1 MKHDIS
7 RGEAN
12 RNSMANFDFRHTRF
26 EEESMN
32 VPGYS
37 RRDLIR
43 NDSGVALILVL
54 LAILVLT
61 TLTAAMV
68 FSARSEALASYNYR
82 IGTQA
87 EYVAL
92 AGVQRALNFFN
103 SNKYAAVPPANAAT
117 YYTVS
122 TYATKPVDMY
132 FANTSPV
139 TCTSG
144 CSSLGNVQLGS
155 STGSSAYPP
164 STATGGVNVVN
175 NWISATKS
183 KLISDGVGGSGN
195 YSVTASLLEYHS
207 VNNAFFGVPASGCT
221 DALAALGICRQPYE
235 VWQVTS
241 TGTWNSNL
249 GAGAALPTVQVV
261 ATISPMYLPYFG
273 NALYG
278 LCSVSLSGNVC
289 TDSYN
294 SARGAFGLAASSC
307 ATTSTGTANAQP
319 SGAGIGSNGGVTING
334 GSNTI
339 GGNVTY
345 ANQNSDSTCNTGFQG
360 TATGVAGSVLPGP
373 ATPTPPMPDMSVWGY
388 PTNTPAIQPSSASG
402 GGDKVANVYTRQT
415 TPPGLPP
422 GVASGACPPG
432 FTAYLEKYKHTF
444 SAGTHTYSNYSCIGL
459 SGSGT
464 AVDPYRLGDVTANAS
479 SPGTIN
485 LIGPAGSTGNPIY
498 VAANNITIGTNGVLN
513 TSHAAPAT
521 PSGGGVS
528 AYTPNAP
535 PPTNTTATPFVIHV
549 RMAVDLGGTSTMNYN
564 SATPGIPSPSY
575 LMMNVLGTGAAL
587 TLSGQAQLSAT
598 INVPNGT
605 ASLGGSGSGGA
616 MFGSILAKNV
626 DDHGNYPV
634 HYDISA
640 RSLSG
645 QMFNAQVVSV
655 TRPKL

>member
-1 MKHDIS
+1 VRSD
-7 RGEAN
+7 A
-12 RNSMANFDFRHTRF
+12 
-26 EEESMN
+26 
-32 VPGYS
+32 
-37 RRDLIR
+37 
-43 NDSGVALILVL
+43 GVALILVL

-103 SNKYAAVPPANAAT
+103 SNRYAPLPPANAAT
-117 YYTVS
+117 YYGVS
-122 TYATKPVDMY
+122 TYVTRPVDMY

-139 TCTSG
+139 TCTAS
-144 CSSLGNVQLGS
+144 CSSSGPVRLGNS
-155 STGSSAYPP
+155 ASSSAYPP
-164 STATGGVNVVN
+164 SSATAGVNVVN
-175 NWISATKS
+175 NWISATNN
-183 KLISDGVGGSGN
+183 KLISDSLGGSGN

-207 VNNAFFGVPASGCT
+207 VNNAFFGVPATGCP
-221 DALAALGICRQPYE
+221 DASAALGICRQPYE

-249 GAGAALPTVQVV
+249 GAGAALPTVQMV

-278 LCSVSLSGNVC
+278 LCSVTISGNVC

-294 SARGAFGLAASSC
+294 SARGAYGMAASSC
-307 ATTSTGTANAQP
+307 ATSTSGTSNAQAA
-319 SGAGIGSNGGVTING
+319 GAGIGSNGGVTING
-334 GSNTI
+334 SSNTI

-345 ANQNSDSTCNTGFQG
+345 ANQNPDSTCNTGFQG
-360 TATGVAGSVLPGP
+360 TATGVAGAVLPGP
-373 ATPTPPMPDMSVWGY
+373 ATPTPPTPNMAVWGY
-388 PTNTPAIQPSSASG
+388 PTNTPLIQPPSAPG
-402 GGDKVANVYTRQT
+402 GGDRVANIYTRQT
-415 TPPGLPP
+415 TPPPLPP

-444 SAGTHTYSNYSCIGL
+444 SGGTHSYSNYSCVGL

-485 LIGPAGSTGNPIY
+485 LLGPSGPASNPIY

-513 TSHAAPAT
+513 TSYAAPPT
-521 PSGGGVS
+521 PSSGGAG
-528 AYTPNAP
+528 AYSPNPP
-535 PPTNTTATPFVIHV
+535 PPTNATATPFVIHV
-549 RMAVDLGGTSTMNYN
+549 RHAVDLGGTATLNYN
-564 SATPGIPSPSY
+564 PATPGIPSPSY

-587 TLSGQAQLSAT
+587 TLSGQAQLGAT
-598 INVPNGT
+598 LNVPNGT
-605 ASLGGSGSGGA
+605 ASLGGSGSSGA
-616 MFGSILAKNV
+616 MFGSILAKNIE
-626 DDHGNYPV
+626 DRGNYPV
-634 HYDISA
+634 HYDLSA

-645 QMFNAQVVSV
+645 QLFTAQVVSV
-655 TRPKL
+655 TRPKF

>member
-1 MKHDIS
+1 MTKVG
-7 RGEAN
+7 RC
-12 RNSMANFDFRHTRF
+12 
-26 EEESMN
+26 
-32 VPGYS
+32 PGGPS
-37 RRDLIR
+37 QG
-43 NDSGVALILVL
+43 DSGVALVLVL
-54 LAILVLT
+54 LSILLLT

-103 SNKYAAVPPANAAT
+103 SNKYAAVPPATSAT
-117 YYTVS
+117 YYNVS
-122 TYATKPVDMY
+122 TYATKPVDMF
-132 FANTSPV
+132 FANASPV
-139 TCTSG
+139 TCTAS
-144 CSSLGNVQLGS
+144 CSSTGNVQLNTSAGS
-155 STGSSAYPP
+155 SSFPP
-164 STATGGVNVVN
+164 SAATGGVNVVN
-175 NWISATKS
+175 NWVLATNN
-183 KLISDGVGGSGN
+183 KLISDSVGGSGN
-195 YSVTASLLEYHS
+195 YTVTASMLEYHS
-207 VNNAFFGVPASGCT
+207 VNNAFFGVPASGCS
-221 DALAALGICRQPYE
+221 DASAALGICRQPFE

-261 ATISPMYLPYFG
+261 ATISPMFLPYFG

-278 LCSVSLSGNVC
+278 LCNVTMSGNVC

-294 SARGAFGLAASSC
+294 SARGAFGLAANSC
-307 ATTSTGTANAQP
+307 ATPSTGTSNAQA

-334 GSNTI
+334 GANTI

-373 ATPTPPMPDMSVWGY
+373 ATPTPPTVDMSPWGY
-388 PTNTPAIQPSSASG
+388 PTNTPAIQPVSAGG
-402 GGDKVANVYTRQT
+402 GGDKVANVYTRQA
-415 TPPGLPP
+415 TPPPLPP
-422 GVASGACPPG
+422 GVGSGACPPG

-444 SAGTHTYSNYSCIGL
+444 SAGTHSYASYSCIGL

-485 LIGPAGSTGNPIY
+485 LIGPSGSMANPIY
-498 VAANNITIGTNGVLN
+498 VAANNITIGTNGTLH
-513 TSHAAPAT
+513 TSYAAPAT
-521 PSGGGVS
+521 PSAGGAG
-528 AYTPNAP
+528 AYTPDP
-535 PPTNTTATPFVIHV
+535 PVPTSATAAPFVIHV
-549 RMAVDLGGTSTMNYN
+549 RNAVDLGGTSSMNYN
-564 SATPGIPSPSY
+564 PSTPGIPSPSY
-575 LMMNVLGTGAAL
+575 LMMNVLGSGAAL

-605 ASLGGSGSGGA
+605 ASLGGSGSSGA
-616 MFGSILAKNV
+616 LFGSILAKNI

-640 RSLSG
+640 KTLSG
-645 QMFNAQVVSV
+645 QMFTAQVVSV
-655 TRPKL
+655 TRPKI